1 MAGEP
6 LLPRED
12 VIAYAASK
20 RKSEDAPFTATTTIT
35 PSSSSADAK
44 AGGYKQLLEEGE
56 EPPAAARGGVWG
68 AFDAARQ
75 WVGDVVGSAY
85 EYVNKRCGIETKIRQ
100 ARSCARISIRKCV
113 PAPIQKRLPCFGWID
128 EALKPGP
135 MYDDEPKTL
144 EGASKAARNTHA
156 ARSKMRTA
164 CFEVG
169 IQKKTD
175 EMRAAFRED
184 AQRRLAKLAGGS
196 LPVKPVTVRWGPLPG
211 GGSRSPLLRPEAHA
225 HRPNQQGS
233 AKAMAER
240 IVSSAEVAGIK
251 CFPSVKYS

>member
-1 MAGEP
+1 
-6 LLPRED
+6 
-12 VIAYAASK
+12 
-20 RKSEDAPFTATTTIT
+20 
-35 PSSSSADAK
+35 
-44 AGGYKQLLEEGE
+44 
-56 EPPAAARGGVWG
+56 VWG

-144 EGASKAARNTHA
+144 EG
-156 ARSKMRTA
+156 
-164 CFEVG
+164 

-196 LPVKPVTVRWGPLPG
+196 LPVKPVTVR
-211 GGSRSPLLRPEAHA
+211 
-225 HRPNQQGS
+225 PNQQGS

-240 IVSSAEVAGIK
+240 IVSSAEEKKNAIERWTAQQLKGSSTDDEDSSARMLKKANQRLAPILNRA
-251 CFPSVKYS
+251 